1 MKQFLTL
8 SLSSVWLCAGQ
19 NLNPYTEHLTR
30 TLIDDFV
37 FSSKSTSQVSSIT
50 STMTFEKL
58 YHTGTVEKPEA

>member
-1 MKQFLTL
+1 MSDETVFNPY
-8 SLSSVWLCAGQ
+8 SLFGVIMCRKK
-19 NLNPYTEHLTR
+19 PYTELLTR

-58 YHTGTVEKPEA
+58 YHPGTVEQPEA